1 MKKIILFLALVFA
14 AFVAHS
20 QPRII
25 LNSTDPETGMCA
37 LGTSA
42 IVVRNGLSDAHGLDL
57 SLMAFRHT
65 DQWEVKLI
73 LQVCE
78 RVSHAIPKG
87 AILLVRTKS
96 GEVFEFTNV
105 LDRLQ
110 SQDFKGTF
118 SPNTKLVT
126 YHNRASYPV
135 TLDQLKALAE
145 GVVKIRMQL
154 MSETF
159 DVIYKRDP
167 FGEAV
172 GELLMVLGPAMA
184 QNKDI
189 RSDF

>member
-1 MKKIILFLALVFA
+1 
-14 AFVAHS
+14 
-20 QPRII
+20 
-25 LNSTDPETGMCA
+25 MCA

-42 IVVRNGLSDAHGLDL
+42 IVVRNGLSDVHGLDL